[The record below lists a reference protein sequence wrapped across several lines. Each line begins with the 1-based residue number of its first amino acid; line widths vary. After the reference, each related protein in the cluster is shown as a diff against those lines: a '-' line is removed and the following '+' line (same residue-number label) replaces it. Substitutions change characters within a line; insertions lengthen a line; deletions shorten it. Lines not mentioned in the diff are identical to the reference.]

1 MSRIIGVLCVFCLL
15 VAGLVACQPA
25 APTQTEQTAPAAQ
38 QQAPAPKT
46 EGQAAPAQAPASGGI
61 ASSQPAQPTS
71 PPIAAKPVVP
81 FASPTFSPIV
91 KVEPTPG
98 AAGKTTTVSTTGGQP
113 ASQPAAQAPAAVQG
127 PQAPGVA
134 TGKRSEV
141 KVEFQIALSTAEEV
155 DDIRLALARV
165 PGILDVAG
173 NETAISV
180 GYDAGLILPNQLA
193 QRLASMGHPTK
204 PLSQ

>member
-1 MSRIIGVLCVFCLL
+1 MSRTLGLLCVLCLL

-25 APTQTEQTAPAAQ
+25 APTQTNPSVAPAAQ
-38 QQAPAPKT
+38 QQAPASNT
-46 EGQAAPAQAPASGGI
+46 DSQSAPAAAPASGGI

-71 PPIAAKPVVP
+71 PPVAAKPVVP
-81 FASPTFSPIV
+81 FASPTFAPIV

-98 AAGKTTTVSTTGGQP
+98 PAQNTTVSTTGGQP
-113 ASQPAAQAPAAVQG
+113 ASQPAAPAPAAVQG

-134 TGKRSEV
+134 TGKRSEI
-141 KVEFQIALSTAEEV
+141 KVEFQSALSTAEEV

-165 PGILDVAG
+165 PGILDIAG
-173 NETAISV
+173 NETAITV

-193 QRLASMGHPTK
+193 QRLASMGHATK

>member
-1 MSRIIGVLCVFCLL
+1 MSRTLGLLCVLCLL

-25 APTQTEQTAPAAQ
+25 APTQTEKSVAPAAQ
-38 QQAPAPKT
+38 QQAPAKT
-46 EGQAAPAQAPASGGI
+46 DTQSAPASAAGGSQA
-61 ASSQPAQPTS
+61 ASVPAQPTS

-81 FASPTFSPIV
+81 FASPTFAPIV
-91 KVEPTPG
+91 SVEPTPG
-98 AAGKTTTVSTTGGQP
+98 PAQNTTVST
-113 ASQPAAQAPAAVQG
+113 ASQPAAQAAAPAPAAVQG

-134 TGKRSEV
+134 TGKRSEI
-141 KVEFQIALSTAEEV
+141 KIEFQSALSTAEEV

-193 QRLASMGHPTK
+193 QRLTGMGHPVK